1 LAADRLVDTARTPDA
16 TRFFSDRKIGD
27 NLNEQINAC
36 PMARLVRMA
45 ERRPVYST
53 QTGKQQ
59 IGYIKD
65 DEAFDLFDR
74 RCAVYDGNTGL
85 LRDPKSNA
93 VVGYVSF
100 SDIFVGSS
108 WMAQELFCSA
118 GPVPPL
124 GSLEK
129 LEDADSDTPICVAED
144 VDAEIVDA
152 VCTSVQAPPSDHT
165 ANTEPSEAPT
175 PIHSE
180 NASGEDHASHA
191 TEVAALAGLSQKDEV
206 GDTALPATSS
216 PHLGDPSIE
225 QPAPPQNASD
235 AGEPF
240 ASGERGA
247 DDPSRTEGDT
257 APALQPDVDATVPL
271 PAPPD
276 EGAFE
281 GAPPGEPSGG
291 DGMPPAVEAFMR
303 HLTEYLH
310 SSNHQTAMLSSEDAA
325 GPKLSPNAEIQND
338 ADRAPFLSE
347 PDLEGELNGTAQH
360 SELAV
365 VDPEQTEDCL
375 SAGMESPVEMAP
387 DNRQERNA
395 GAAERVET
403 NDASRDIVSTNMD
416 RGRSENFD

>member
-1 LAADRLVDTARTPDA
+1 
-16 TRFFSDRKIGD
+16 
-27 NLNEQINAC
+27 
-36 PMARLVRMA
+36 MA
-45 ERRPVYST
+45 ERRPIYSA
-53 QTGKQQ
+53 QAAGQQ
-59 IGYIKD
+59 IGYTED

-93 VVGYVSF
+93 VVGYVSLA
-100 SDIFVGSS
+100 DIFVGSS

-124 GSLEK
+124 ASLEE
-129 LEDADSDTPICVAED
+129 LENDDSDATVHVAED
-144 VDAEIVDA
+144 VNAEIVDA
-152 VCTSVQAPPSDHT
+152 VWTSVQAPPSNHT
-165 ANTEPSEAPT
+165 ANTEPSEAPS

-180 NASGEDHASHA
+180 NASGEDHASRG
-191 TEVAALAGLSQKDEV
+191 TDVAPLGGLSQEDEV
-206 GDTALPATSS
+206 GDTALPATTS
-216 PHLGDPSIE
+216 PHPGDLSIE

-281 GAPPGEPSGG
+281 GAQPGEPSGG

-303 HLTEYLH
+303 HLAEYLH
-310 SSNHQTAMLSSEDAA
+310 SSNHQTATLSPNDAA
-325 GPKLSPNAEIQND
+325 EVKLSPSAEAQKD
-338 ADRAPFLSE
+338 MDRVPF
-347 PDLEGELNGTAQH
+347 PPEGESNGSVKH
-360 SELAV
+360 SGLTG
-365 VDPEQTEDCL
+365 VDRE
-375 SAGMESPVEMAP
+375 
-387 DNRQERNA
+387 
-395 GAAERVET
+395 
-403 NDASRDIVSTNMD
+403 
-416 RGRSENFD
+416 